1 MGKKGR
7 LVPSR
12 KLIKLPEQIEG
23 IRKSGLLNT
32 AVLDCVEENIREG
45 ISTAEIDRLVYE
57 YTMDHQGIPATLGY
71 HGFPNSC
78 CISVNEVVCHGIPN
92 ENQVLHEGDIVNVD
106 CTTIVNGFY
115 ADASRMFIIGKT
127 SSEKEKLNI
136 ILPDKEFE
144 RIAEYILKYDPNPRK
159 VIKLLQNFTEEDKE
173 LLLKYLSINNAI
185 LYNEVLGLQYCDTTH
200 FEEYEGIELDI
211 DIETESEE
219 FESGQS
225 GIPADFF
232 LTAAEYDESD
242 HIIDNIIF
250 AYDRLNEE
258 ERRHI
263 TEHCIKIRKKKTPQS
278 NTEADFMSIQK
289 EAEQE
294 ADLFMELYKKSLEES
309 AGTIPFRS
317 E

>member
-1 MGKKGR
+1 MKKAKYQWHPIPGMPLTEVDKKVMYWEKKGR

-127 SSEKEKLNI
+127 SSEKEKLV
-136 ILPDKEFE
+136 
-144 RIAEYILKYDPNPRK
+144 R
-159 VIKLLQNFTEEDKE
+159 VTEEC
-173 LLLKYLSINNAI
+173 LKKGVQAAQAFTFLGDVGHVIECHAKRNGFSVVRDFCGHGVGIQFHEEP
-185 LYNEVLGLQYCDTTH
+185 EVLHYGRKNSGMLLVPGMTLTIEPMLNMGTWKVVMDQSDGWTVYTEDRLPSAQW
-200 FEEYEGIELDI
+200 EYTILI
-211 DIETESEE
+211 TESKPE
-219 FESGQS
+219 
-225 GIPADFF
+225 ILA
-232 LTAAEYDESD
+232 
-242 HIIDNIIF
+242 H
-250 AYDRLNEE
+250 
-258 ERRHI
+258 
-263 TEHCIKIRKKKTPQS
+263 
-278 NTEADFMSIQK
+278 
-289 EAEQE
+289 
-294 ADLFMELYKKSLEES
+294 
-309 AGTIPFRS
+309 
-317 E
+317 

>member
-127 SSEKEKLNI
+127 SSEKEKLV
-136 ILPDKEFE
+136 
-144 RIAEYILKYDPNPRK
+144 R
-159 VIKLLQNFTEEDKE
+159 VTEEC
-173 LLLKYLSINNAI
+173 LKKGVQAAQAFTFLGDVGHVIECHAKRNDFSVVRDFCGHGVGIQFHEEP
-185 LYNEVLGLQYCDTTH
+185 EVLHYGRKSSGMLLVPGMTLTIEPMLNMGTWKVVMDQSDGWTVYTEDRLPSAQW
-200 FEEYEGIELDI
+200 EYTILI
-211 DIETESEE
+211 TESEPE
-219 FESGQS
+219 
-225 GIPADFF
+225 ILA
-232 LTAAEYDESD
+232 
-242 HIIDNIIF
+242 H
-250 AYDRLNEE
+250 
-258 ERRHI
+258 
-263 TEHCIKIRKKKTPQS
+263 
-278 NTEADFMSIQK
+278 
-289 EAEQE
+289 
-294 ADLFMELYKKSLEES
+294 
-309 AGTIPFRS
+309 
-317 E
+317 

>member
-115 ADASRMFIIGKT
+115 EDASRMFIIGKT
-127 SSEKEKLNI
+127 SSEKEKLV
-136 ILPDKEFE
+136 
-144 RIAEYILKYDPNPRK
+144 R
-159 VIKLLQNFTEEDKE
+159 VTEEC
-173 LLLKYLSINNAI
+173 LKKGVQAAQAFTFLGDVGHVIECHAKRNGFSVVRDFCGHGVGIQFHEEP
-185 LYNEVLGLQYCDTTH
+185 EVLHYGRKSSGMLLVPGMTLTIEPMLNMGTWKVVMDQSDGWTVYTEDRLPSAQW
-200 FEEYEGIELDI
+200 EYTILI
-211 DIETESEE
+211 TESEPE
-219 FESGQS
+219 
-225 GIPADFF
+225 ILA
-232 LTAAEYDESD
+232 
-242 HIIDNIIF
+242 H
-250 AYDRLNEE
+250 
-258 ERRHI
+258 
-263 TEHCIKIRKKKTPQS
+263 
-278 NTEADFMSIQK
+278 
-289 EAEQE
+289 
-294 ADLFMELYKKSLEES
+294 
-309 AGTIPFRS
+309 
-317 E
+317 

>member
-1 MGKKGR
+1 MKKAKYQWHPIPGMPLTEVDKKVMYWEKKGR

-127 SSEKEKLNI
+127 SSEKEKLV
-136 ILPDKEFE
+136 
-144 RIAEYILKYDPNPRK
+144 R
-159 VIKLLQNFTEEDKE
+159 VTEEC
-173 LLLKYLSINNAI
+173 LKKGVQAAQAFTFLGDVGHVIECHAKRNGFSVVRDFCGHGVGIQFHEEP
-185 LYNEVLGLQYCDTTH
+185 EVLHYGRKNSGMLLVPGMTLTIEPMLNMGTWKVVMDQSDGWTVYTEDRLPSAQW
-200 FEEYEGIELDI
+200 EYTILI
-211 DIETESEE
+211 TESEPE
-219 FESGQS
+219 
-225 GIPADFF
+225 ILA
-232 LTAAEYDESD
+232 
-242 HIIDNIIF
+242 H
-250 AYDRLNEE
+250 
-258 ERRHI
+258 
-263 TEHCIKIRKKKTPQS
+263 
-278 NTEADFMSIQK
+278 
-289 EAEQE
+289 
-294 ADLFMELYKKSLEES
+294 
-309 AGTIPFRS
+309 
-317 E
+317 

>member
-1 MGKKGR
+1 MKKAKYQWHPIPGMPLTEVDVLGKKGR

-127 SSEKEKLNI
+127 SSEKEKLV
-136 ILPDKEFE
+136 
-144 RIAEYILKYDPNPRK
+144 R
-159 VIKLLQNFTEEDKE
+159 VTEEC
-173 LLLKYLSINNAI
+173 LKKGVQAAQAFTFLGDVGHVIECHAKRNGFSVVRDFCGHGVGIQFHEEP
-185 LYNEVLGLQYCDTTH
+185 EVLHYGRKSSGMLLVPGMTLTIEPMLNMGTWKVVMDQSDGWTVYTEDRLPSAQW
-200 FEEYEGIELDI
+200 EYTILI
-211 DIETESEE
+211 TESEPE
-219 FESGQS
+219 
-225 GIPADFF
+225 ILA
-232 LTAAEYDESD
+232 
-242 HIIDNIIF
+242 H
-250 AYDRLNEE
+250 
-258 ERRHI
+258 
-263 TEHCIKIRKKKTPQS
+263 
-278 NTEADFMSIQK
+278 
-289 EAEQE
+289 
-294 ADLFMELYKKSLEES
+294 
-309 AGTIPFRS
+309 
-317 E
+317 

>member
-1 MGKKGR
+1 MKKAKYQWHPIPGMPLTEVDKKGR

-127 SSEKEKLNI
+127 SSEKEKLV
-136 ILPDKEFE
+136 
-144 RIAEYILKYDPNPRK
+144 R
-159 VIKLLQNFTEEDKE
+159 VTEEC
-173 LLLKYLSINNAI
+173 LKKGVQAAQAFTFLGDVGHVIECHAKRNGFSVVRDFCGHGVGIQFHEEP
-185 LYNEVLGLQYCDTTH
+185 EVLHYGRKSSGMLLVPGMTLTIEPMLNMGTWKVVMDQSDGWTVYTEDRLPSAQW
-200 FEEYEGIELDI
+200 EYTILI
-211 DIETESEE
+211 TESEPE
-219 FESGQS
+219 
-225 GIPADFF
+225 ILA
-232 LTAAEYDESD
+232 
-242 HIIDNIIF
+242 H
-250 AYDRLNEE
+250 
-258 ERRHI
+258 
-263 TEHCIKIRKKKTPQS
+263 
-278 NTEADFMSIQK
+278 
-289 EAEQE
+289 
-294 ADLFMELYKKSLEES
+294 
-309 AGTIPFRS
+309 
-317 E
+317 

>member
-1 MGKKGR
+1 MKKAKYQWHPIPGMPLTEVDKKVMYWEKKGR

-32 AVLDCVEENIREG
+32 AVLDCVEKNIREG

-127 SSEKEKLNI
+127 SSEKEKLV
-136 ILPDKEFE
+136 
-144 RIAEYILKYDPNPRK
+144 R
-159 VIKLLQNFTEEDKE
+159 VTEEC
-173 LLLKYLSINNAI
+173 LKKGVQAAQAFTFLGDVGHVIECHAKRNGFSVVRDFCGHGVGIQFHEEP
-185 LYNEVLGLQYCDTTH
+185 EVLHYGRKNSGMLLVPGMTLTIEPMLNMGTWKVVMDQSDGWTVYTEDRLPSAQW
-200 FEEYEGIELDI
+200 EYTILI
-211 DIETESEE
+211 TESEPE
-219 FESGQS
+219 
-225 GIPADFF
+225 ILA
-232 LTAAEYDESD
+232 
-242 HIIDNIIF
+242 H
-250 AYDRLNEE
+250 
-258 ERRHI
+258 
-263 TEHCIKIRKKKTPQS
+263 
-278 NTEADFMSIQK
+278 
-289 EAEQE
+289 
-294 ADLFMELYKKSLEES
+294 
-309 AGTIPFRS
+309 
-317 E
+317 

>member
-32 AVLDCVEENIREG
+32 AVLDCVEKNIREG

-127 SSEKEKLNI
+127 SSEKEKLV
-136 ILPDKEFE
+136 
-144 RIAEYILKYDPNPRK
+144 R
-159 VIKLLQNFTEEDKE
+159 VTEEC
-173 LLLKYLSINNAI
+173 LKKGVQAAQAFTFWGDVGHVIERHAKRNGFSVVRDFCGHGVGIQFHEEP
-185 LYNEVLGLQYCDTTH
+185 EVLHYGRKSSGMLLVPGMTLTIEPMLNMGTWKVVMDQSDGWTVYTEDRLPSAQW
-200 FEEYEGIELDI
+200 EYTILI
-211 DIETESEE
+211 TESEPE
-219 FESGQS
+219 
-225 GIPADFF
+225 ILA
-232 LTAAEYDESD
+232 
-242 HIIDNIIF
+242 H
-250 AYDRLNEE
+250 
-258 ERRHI
+258 
-263 TEHCIKIRKKKTPQS
+263 
-278 NTEADFMSIQK
+278 
-289 EAEQE
+289 
-294 ADLFMELYKKSLEES
+294 
-309 AGTIPFRS
+309 
-317 E
+317 

>member
-127 SSEKEKLNI
+127 SSEKEKLV
-136 ILPDKEFE
+136 
-144 RIAEYILKYDPNPRK
+144 R
-159 VIKLLQNFTEEDKE
+159 VTEECLKKGVQAAQAFTFFGDVGHVIECHAKRNGFSVVRDFCGHGVGIQFHE
-173 LLLKYLSINNAI
+173 EPEALHYGRKSSGMLLVPGMTLTIEPMLNMGTWKVVMDQSDGWTVYTEDRLPSAQWEYTI
-185 LYNEVLGLQYCDTTH
+185 L
-200 FEEYEGIELDI
+200 I
-211 DIETESEE
+211 TESEPE
-219 FESGQS
+219 
-225 GIPADFF
+225 ILA
-232 LTAAEYDESD
+232 
-242 HIIDNIIF
+242 H
-250 AYDRLNEE
+250 
-258 ERRHI
+258 
-263 TEHCIKIRKKKTPQS
+263 
-278 NTEADFMSIQK
+278 
-289 EAEQE
+289 
-294 ADLFMELYKKSLEES
+294 
-309 AGTIPFRS
+309 
-317 E
+317 

>member
-127 SSEKEKLNI
+127 SSEKEKLV
-136 ILPDKEFE
+136 
-144 RIAEYILKYDPNPRK
+144 R
-159 VIKLLQNFTEEDKE
+159 VTEECLKRE
-173 LLLKYLSINNAI
+173 CKPLRRLLF
-185 LYNEVLGLQYCDTTH
+185 G
-200 FEEYEGIELDI
+200 
-211 DIETESEE
+211 
-219 FESGQS
+219 
-225 GIPADFF
+225 
-232 LTAAEYDESD
+232 
-242 HIIDNIIF
+242 
-250 AYDRLNEE
+250 
-258 ERRHI
+258 
-263 TEHCIKIRKKKTPQS
+263 
-278 NTEADFMSIQK
+278 
-289 EAEQE
+289 
-294 ADLFMELYKKSLEES
+294 
-309 AGTIPFRS
+309 
-317 E
+317 

>member
-1 MGKKGR
+1 MKKAKYQWHPIPGMPLTEVDKKVMYWEKKGR

-57 YTMDHQGIPATLGY
+57 YTMDHRGIPATLGY

-127 SSEKEKLNI
+127 SSEKEKLV
-136 ILPDKEFE
+136 
-144 RIAEYILKYDPNPRK
+144 R
-159 VIKLLQNFTEEDKE
+159 VTEEC
-173 LLLKYLSINNAI
+173 LKKGVQAAQAFTFLGDVGHVIECHAKRNGFSVVRDFCGHGVGIQFHEEP
-185 LYNEVLGLQYCDTTH
+185 EVLHYGRKNSGMLLVPGMTLTIEPMLNMGTWKVVMDQSDGWTVYTEDRLPSAQW
-200 FEEYEGIELDI
+200 EYTILI
-211 DIETESEE
+211 TESEPE
-219 FESGQS
+219 
-225 GIPADFF
+225 ILA
-232 LTAAEYDESD
+232 
-242 HIIDNIIF
+242 H
-250 AYDRLNEE
+250 
-258 ERRHI
+258 
-263 TEHCIKIRKKKTPQS
+263 
-278 NTEADFMSIQK
+278 
-289 EAEQE
+289 
-294 ADLFMELYKKSLEES
+294 
-309 AGTIPFRS
+309 
-317 E
+317 

>member
-106 CTTIVNGFY
+106 CTTIV
-115 ADASRMFIIGKT
+115 R
-127 SSEKEKLNI
+127 
-136 ILPDKEFE
+136 
-144 RIAEYILKYDPNPRK
+144 
-159 VIKLLQNFTEEDKE
+159 
-173 LLLKYLSINNAI
+173 
-185 LYNEVLGLQYCDTTH
+185 
-200 FEEYEGIELDI
+200 DI
-211 DIETESEE
+211 
-219 FESGQS
+219 
-225 GIPADFF
+225 
-232 LTAAEYDESD
+232 
-242 HIIDNIIF
+242 H
-250 AYDRLNEE
+250 
-258 ERRHI
+258 
-263 TEHCIKIRKKKTPQS
+263 
-278 NTEADFMSIQK
+278 
-289 EAEQE
+289 
-294 ADLFMELYKKSLEES
+294 
-309 AGTIPFRS
+309 
-317 E
+317 

>member
-127 SSEKEKLNI
+127 SSEKEKLV
-136 ILPDKEFE
+136 
-144 RIAEYILKYDPNPRK
+144 R
-159 VIKLLQNFTEEDKE
+159 VTEEC
-173 LLLKYLSINNAI
+173 LKKGVQAAQAFTFLGDVGHVIECHAKRNGFSVVRDFCGHGVGIQFHEEP
-185 LYNEVLGLQYCDTTH
+185 EVLHYGRKSSGMLLVPSMTLTIEPMLNMGTWKVVMDQSDGWTVYTEDRLPSAQW
-200 FEEYEGIELDI
+200 EYTILI
-211 DIETESEE
+211 TESEPE
-219 FESGQS
+219 
-225 GIPADFF
+225 ILA
-232 LTAAEYDESD
+232 
-242 HIIDNIIF
+242 H
-250 AYDRLNEE
+250 
-258 ERRHI
+258 
-263 TEHCIKIRKKKTPQS
+263 
-278 NTEADFMSIQK
+278 
-289 EAEQE
+289 
-294 ADLFMELYKKSLEES
+294 
-309 AGTIPFRS
+309 
-317 E
+317 

>member
-1 MGKKGR
+1 MKKAKYQWHPIPGMPLTEVDKKVMYWEKKGR

-78 CISVNEVVCHGIPN
+78 CISVNVVVCHGIPN

-127 SSEKEKLNI
+127 SSEKEKLV
-136 ILPDKEFE
+136 
-144 RIAEYILKYDPNPRK
+144 R
-159 VIKLLQNFTEEDKE
+159 VTEEC
-173 LLLKYLSINNAI
+173 LKKGVQAAQAFTFLGDVGHVIERHAKRNGFSVVRDFCGHGVGIQFHEEP
-185 LYNEVLGLQYCDTTH
+185 EVLHYGRKNSGMLLVPGMTLTIEPMLNMGTWKVVMDQSDGWTVYTEDRLPSAQW
-200 FEEYEGIELDI
+200 EYTILI
-211 DIETESEE
+211 TESEPE
-219 FESGQS
+219 
-225 GIPADFF
+225 ILA
-232 LTAAEYDESD
+232 
-242 HIIDNIIF
+242 H
-250 AYDRLNEE
+250 
-258 ERRHI
+258 
-263 TEHCIKIRKKKTPQS
+263 
-278 NTEADFMSIQK
+278 
-289 EAEQE
+289 
-294 ADLFMELYKKSLEES
+294 
-309 AGTIPFRS
+309 
-317 E
+317 

>member
-127 SSEKEKLNI
+127 SSEKEKLV
-136 ILPDKEFE
+136 
-144 RIAEYILKYDPNPRK
+144 R
-159 VIKLLQNFTEEDKE
+159 VTEEC
-173 LLLKYLSINNAI
+173 LKKGVQAAQAFTF
-185 LYNEVLGLQYCDTTH
+185 LGDVGH
-200 FEEYEGIELDI
+200 V
-211 DIETESEE
+211 
-219 FESGQS
+219 
-225 GIPADFF
+225 
-232 LTAAEYDESD
+232 
-242 HIIDNIIF
+242 
-250 AYDRLNEE
+250 
-258 ERRHI
+258 I
-263 TEHCIKIRKKKTPQS
+263 T
-278 NTEADFMSIQK
+278 
-289 EAEQE
+289 
-294 ADLFMELYKKSLEES
+294 
-309 AGTIPFRS
+309 
-317 E
+317 

>member
-1 MGKKGR
+1 MYWEKGR

-127 SSEKEKLNI
+127 SSEKEKLV
-136 ILPDKEFE
+136 
-144 RIAEYILKYDPNPRK
+144 R
-159 VIKLLQNFTEEDKE
+159 VTEEC
-173 LLLKYLSINNAI
+173 LKKGVQAAQAFTFLGDVGHVIECHAKRNGFSVVRDFCGHGVGIQFHEEP
-185 LYNEVLGLQYCDTTH
+185 EVLHYGRK
-200 FEEYEGIELDI
+200 
-211 DIETESEE
+211 S
-219 FESGQS
+219 SGMLLVP
-225 GIPADFF
+225 GM
-232 LTAAEYDESD
+232 T
-242 HIIDNIIF
+242 
-250 AYDRLNEE
+250 
-258 ERRHI
+258 
-263 TEHCIKIRKKKTPQS
+263 
-278 NTEADFMSIQK
+278 
-289 EAEQE
+289 
-294 ADLFMELYKKSLEES
+294 
-309 AGTIPFRS
+309 
-317 E
+317 

>member
-1 MGKKGR
+1 MIPTLFVAICIIAYLVFILLLFLKK
-7 LVPSR
+7 PSSQNNQT
-12 KLIKLPEQIEG
+12 LTII
-23 IRKSGLLNT
+23 T
-32 AVLDCVEENIREG
+32 APSEE
-45 ISTAEIDRLVYE
+45 EI
-57 YTMDHQGIPATLGY
+57 
-71 HGFPNSC
+71 
-78 CISVNEVVCHGIPN
+78 
-92 ENQVLHEGDIVNVD
+92 
-106 CTTIVNGFY
+106 
-115 ADASRMFIIGKT
+115 

-200 FEEYEGIELDI
+200 FEDYEGIELDI